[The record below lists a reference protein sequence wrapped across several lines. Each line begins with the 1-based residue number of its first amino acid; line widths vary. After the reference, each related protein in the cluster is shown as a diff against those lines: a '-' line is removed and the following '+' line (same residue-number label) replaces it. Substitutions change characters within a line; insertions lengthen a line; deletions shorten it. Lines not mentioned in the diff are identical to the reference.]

1 MKIKDY
7 LKNKNLLEC
16 EWGHCRKNIQ
26 GFDFMDLEEAE
37 VFEAIKKDL
46 ESKDLWL
53 SYGPVKLELAATVV
67 DISLLPNGKLY
78 PIIWFVSF
86 ANYDGMSSKVSVCLT
101 PFDCSKIVGDATYD
115 EKAQKRV
122 SKAISK
128 FMSEKFGVAY
138 VQSRK
143 GYFEKVKDL
152 KIKAAQMEADM
163 KVKEAEKEFEENV
176 FDI

>member
-7 LKNKNLLEC
+7 LKNKKLLYA
-16 EWGHCRKNIQ
+16 EWDHCLKNIQ
-26 GFDFMDLEEAE
+26 GFDFTELEETE
-37 VFEAIKKDL
+37 IFEAVRKEL

-53 SYGPVKLELAATVV
+53 SYGPVKLELVATVADV
-67 DISLLPNGKLY
+67 SLLPNGKLY

-86 ANYDGMSSKVSVCLT
+86 ADYDGVSSKVSVCLT
-101 PFDCSKIVGDATYD
+101 PFDCSKMVGDATYE

-122 SKAISK
+122 SKAVAK
-128 FMSEKFGVAY
+128 FMTEKYGATY

-152 KIKAAQMEADM
+152 KIKAAKMEADI
-163 KVKEAEKEFEENV
+163 KVKEAEEEYKENV
-176 FDI
+176 LDL